1 MTDHRI
7 GYNGTYNGI
16 LNGDGLGDMI
26 ENLAA
31 ADRAARLEAATA
43 SEAE

>member
-7 GYNGTYNGI
+7 GYNGTYNGV
-16 LNGDGLGDMI
+16 LNADGLADLI

-31 ADRAARLEAATA
+31 ADRATRLEAATA
-43 SEAE
+43 GEAE